1 VRTPALLCA
10 AIVGLVVPAQAQ
22 ERSSADSDSLCA
34 QVARTHRIP
43 GASCRSLATEIV
55 TRRTAQFYAPDP
67 RDVQNRGPRASL
79 AGSPAQADAVPGVE
93 PLAVSGASI
102 ALAGTDSGSRAV
114 AAIGLNPAVLFV
126 SPGDAN
132 AMATASRIADLS
144 LLIPLDDLDR
154 NRDGT
159 VDYVGIRLR
168 LNLTG
173 APAGRSVREAG
184 RAFLRAVQGEADRVN
199 RVLEALRRSGNL
211 AACANG
217 LLDPKSSTAALTR
230 RCDGPVDLAADP
242 GLYREM
248 REQVARA
255 RREADARYL
264 GLDLRADF
272 GDPTLS
278 GVVPPK
284 TTALTAGLGFGRR
297 VLPLRDDGTSAG
309 FRGRAGLRYTTL
321 PAPGP
326 TSFGFDGAVGF
337 ELARPLDEDNLL
349 TLSAGLELRY
359 GGDAARETEL
369 QTNYTMF
376 RFALSLPVAGGTG
389 LAVGLSVPLDGTVSP
404 ALTVNFNWSLL
415 LGRRSSDG
423 RENDPGRQ

>member
-1 VRTPALLCA
+1 MRTPALLSA
-10 AIVGLVVPAQAQ
+10 AVLLLAVPAQAQ
-22 ERSSADSDSLCA
+22 ERSNADSDSLCA
-34 QVARTHRIP
+34 QVSRTHKLP

-79 AGSPAQADAVPGVE
+79 AGSPAQAEAVPGVE

-114 AAIGLNPAVLFV
+114 AAVTLNPAILFV
-126 SPGDAN
+126 APGDAN
-132 AMATASRIADLS
+132 AMANASRIADLS

-159 VDYVGIRLR
+159 VDYVGVRLR

-173 APAGRSVREAG
+173 ASAGRSVREAS
-184 RAFLRAVQGEADRVN
+184 RAFLRAVQGEADLVN
-199 RVLEALRRSGNL
+199 RVQEALRRTGNL

-217 LLDPKSSTAALTR
+217 LLDAKSSAATLTR

-242 GLYREM
+242 EVYREM
-248 REQVARA
+248 REQVTRA

-278 GVVPPK
+278 GVVPARA
-284 TTALTAGLGFGRR
+284 TALNAGLAFGRR
-297 VLPLRDDGTSAG
+297 VLPLRDDGASAG
-309 FRGRAGLRYTTL
+309 FRGRAGMRYTHL
-321 PAPGP
+321 PSPGP

-359 GGDAARETEL
+359 GGEAARETEL
-369 QTNYTMF
+369 QTNYTVF
-376 RFALSLPVAGGTG
+376 RFALSVPVAGGSG
-389 LAVGLSVPLDGTVSP
+389 IAVGLSAPIDGSVSP
-404 ALTVNFNWSLL
+404 TLTVNFNWSLL
-415 LGRRSSDG
+415 LGRRSSG
-423 RENDPGRQ
+423 VRENDPGRQ